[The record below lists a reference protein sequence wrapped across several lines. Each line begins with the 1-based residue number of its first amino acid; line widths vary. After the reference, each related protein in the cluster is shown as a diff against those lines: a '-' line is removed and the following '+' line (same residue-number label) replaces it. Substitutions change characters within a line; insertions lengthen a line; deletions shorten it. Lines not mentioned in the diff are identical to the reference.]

1 MTVKTKTPETVAETI
16 AAATATTTAGF
27 EQAQAKM
34 KEGYER
40 AVKTAEQL
48 AEFNKGNVEAIVTS
62 SKILAT
68 GLQDISKHVATT
80 AKANLDETVS
90 TFKAL
95 TGVKSLKEAFDIQT
109 SFARTYFEKAIAESG
124 KLTETSLK
132 LAEQAYAPLTA
143 RLNVAVETFTSRA

>member
-1 MTVKTKTPETVAETI
+1 MTVKPKTIEATAETAT
-16 AAATATTTAGF
+16 AAATAPM
-27 EQAQAKM
+27 EQAQAKL
-34 KEGYER
+34 KQGYDR

-48 AEFNKGNVEAIVTS
+48 AEFNKGNVEALVTS

-90 TFKAL
+90 TFRAL
-95 TGVKSLKEAFDIQT
+95 SGVKSLKEAIDIQT
-109 SFARTYFEKAIAESG
+109 SFARTSFEKAIADSG

-143 RLNVAVETFTSRA
+143 RLNVAVETFTTRA

>member
-1 MTVKTKTPETVAETI
+1 MTVKPKTIEATAETAT
-16 AAATATTTAGF
+16 AAATAPM
-27 EQAQAKM
+27 EQAQAKL
-34 KEGYER
+34 KQGYDR

-48 AEFNKGNVEAIVTS
+48 AEFNKGNVEALVAS

-90 TFKAL
+90 TFRAL
-95 TGVKSLKEAFDIQT
+95 SGVKSLKEAIDIQT
-109 SFARTYFEKAIAESG
+109 SFARTSFEKAIADSG

-143 RLNVAVETFTSRA
+143 RLNVAVETFTTRA